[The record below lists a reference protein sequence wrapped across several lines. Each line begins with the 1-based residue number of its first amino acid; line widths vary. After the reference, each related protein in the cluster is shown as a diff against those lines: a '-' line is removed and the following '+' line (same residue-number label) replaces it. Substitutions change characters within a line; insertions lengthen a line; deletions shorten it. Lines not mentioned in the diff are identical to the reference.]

1 MSSSPEHLRRR
12 PVTRPLDIEI
22 VSSEALSDADLD
34 EVRQLCSEAYAE
46 DFAPIL
52 ERLGPGQHVLG
63 RRKGNLVS
71 HAMWV
76 TRMLQPTSLPPL
88 RTAYVEAVATA
99 PAFQKRGYASEVL
112 RRLEREIQD
121 FELGALS
128 PSTAPFY
135 ERLGWI
141 SWRGP
146 LLIRRG
152 RVLELTPD
160 ETVMVLRLPGTPT
173 LDLDEPLSAEWRR
186 GELW

>member
-1 MSSSPEHLRRR
+1 MPSSTDHLRRR
-12 PVTRPLDIEI
+12 PLARPLDIEI
-22 VSSEALSDADLD
+22 VATEALSDADLD
-34 EVRQLCSEAYAE
+34 EVRQLCTEAYAE

-52 ERLGPGQHVLG
+52 ERLGPGHHVLG

-76 TRMLQPTSLPPL
+76 TRMLQPTSLPEL
-88 RTAYVEAVATA
+88 RTAYVEALATA
-99 PAFQKRGYASEVL
+99 PAFQKRGYATEVL

-121 FELGALS
+121 FDLAALS
-128 PSTAPFY
+128 PFDAAFY
-135 ERLGWI
+135 SRLGWV
-141 SWRGP
+141 SWKGP

-160 ETVMVLRLPGTPT
+160 EALMVLQLPKTPP
-173 LDLDEPLSAEWRR
+173 LDLEEPVSAEWRR